1 MRIDLYLAFVTTPI
15 ALVPR
20 SEKLSHFR
28 VGDLMASNYNPS
40 APPMPQQGGPPPGYP
55 QVSQQQ
61 SQPYQAS
68 YVPNTGARPEEVC
81 TSTGRMTS
89 LVSQNS
95 LNAHLEMVHFWVGH
109 SLGARC
115 LMIPILMGGMKHNS
129 DVSASIMYRYSLKM
143 REEQYRM
150 YRCKSWS

>member
-20 SEKLSHFR
+20 YEKLSHFR

-95 LNAHLEMVHFWVGH
+95 LNGSSRNGAF
-109 SLGARC
+109 LGWPFIGGQ
-115 LMIPILMGGMKHNS
+115 MSDDPILNGR
-129 DVSASIMYRYSLKM
+129 DETQL
-143 REEQYRM
+143 
-150 YRCKSWS
+150 